1 MRTLLKLGISVGLLA
16 WLLLRS
22 DIGQVLASLE
32 KLSPPVIAT
41 VAALIPVMVGVA
53 AFKWWLFV
61 PAHRIRDL
69 VRLNL
74 VGVFYSIVLPG
85 QVAGEAVK
93 AYRLGAGRAD
103 AEEIAASVLVDKVN
117 GMIGLLALGIV
128 GAHASRLGIPGSLVA
143 SFSAT
148 LVIGLA
154 LLYSLHLPLLRRGI
168 ETTIGFV
175 ARRWSFAKPL
185 AQRLALF
192 IAASAR
198 YLGRPGLMVASVLL
212 GIAYQLLCIT
222 VILIVAPA
230 FGIDVPLVEWLWIFA
245 LVATA
250 ALLPL
255 SIAGLGIREGAFV
268 AVLGLLQ
275 VPSAS
280 ALALS
285 LTIFATQLATALLGG
300 LIEFAGFWERR
311 QRSDTD

>member
-1 MRTLLKLGISVGLLA
+1 MRLILKLAISLGLLA

-22 DIGQVLASLE
+22 DIGQVLASLQ
-32 KLSPPVIAT
+32 KLSPSVIAS
-41 VAALIPVMVGVA
+41 VAALIPIMVGVA

-61 PAHRIRDL
+61 PGHRFLDL
-69 VRLNL
+69 ARLNL

-103 AEEIAASVLVDKVN
+103 AEKIAASVLVDKVN
-117 GMIGLLALGIV
+117 GMIGLLALGIF
-128 GAHASRLGIPGSLVA
+128 GAHASRLRIPGSLVA

-148 LVIGLA
+148 LIIGLA
-154 LLYSLHLPLLRRGI
+154 LLYSLHLPLLRRSI
-168 ETTIGFV
+168 EAAIDFV
-175 ARRWSFAKPL
+175 SRRWSIAKPL
-185 AQRLALF
+185 AHRLALF
-192 IAASAR
+192 LAASTR
-198 YLGRPGLMVASVLL
+198 YLARPWLMVASVLL
-212 GIAYQLLCIT
+212 GITYQLLCIA
-222 VILIVAPA
+222 VILIVAPS

-245 LVATA
+245 VVATA

-300 LIEFAGFWERR
+300 FIEFVGFWERR
-311 QRSDTD
+311 QRSGAE

>member
-1 MRTLLKLGISVGLLA
+1 MRLILKLAISIGLLA

-22 DIGQVLASLE
+22 DIGQVLASLQ
-32 KLSPPVIAT
+32 KLSPSVIAS
-41 VAALIPVMVGVA
+41 VAALIPIMVSVA

-61 PAHRIRDL
+61 PGHRLLDL
-69 VRLNL
+69 ARLNL

-117 GMIGLLALGIV
+117 GMIGLLALGIL

-154 LLYSLHLPLLRRGI
+154 LLYSLHLPLLRRCI
-168 ETTIGFV
+168 EAAIDFV
-175 ARRWSFAKPL
+175 SRRWSVAKPL
-185 AQRLALF
+185 AQRLTLF
-192 IAASAR
+192 IAASTR
-198 YLGRPGLMVASVLL
+198 YLARPWLMLASVLL
-212 GIAYQLLCIT
+212 GIAYQLLCIA
-222 VILIVAPA
+222 VILIVAPS

-245 LVATA
+245 VVATA

-300 LIEFAGFWERR
+300 LIEFAGFWER
-311 QRSDTD
+311 QRSGTR

>member
-1 MRTLLKLGISVGLLA
+1 MRLILKLATSVALLTWLLVRSDVGLVLA
-16 WLLLRS
+16 TLQKLS
-22 DIGQVLASLE
+22 PSVLAS
-32 KLSPPVIAT
+32 
-41 VAALIPVMVGVA
+41 VASLLPVMIA
-53 AFKWWLFV
+53 ISAFKWWLFV
-61 PAHRIRDL
+61 PRHSYPQL

-117 GMIGLLALGIV
+117 GMIGLLALGIL

-143 SFSAT
+143 SFSVT
-148 LVIGLA
+148 LLIGLA
-154 LLYSLHLPLLRRGI
+154 LLYSLHLPLLRRRI
-168 ETTIGFV
+168 ESGIGFV
-175 ARRWSFAKPL
+175 SRRWSFAKPL
-185 AQRLALF
+185 VDRLTLF
-192 IAASAR
+192 LAASTR
-198 YLGRPGLMVASVLL
+198 YLARPGLMLASVLL
-212 GIAYQLLCIT
+212 GITYQLLCIA
-222 VILIVAPA
+222 VIRIVAPS
-230 FGIDVPLVEWLWIFA
+230 FGIDVPLIEWLWIFA
-245 LVATA
+245 VVTTA

-255 SIAGLGIREGAFV
+255 SVAGLGIREGAFV

-300 LIEFAGFWERR
+300 LVELAGFWERR
-311 QRSDTD
+311 QRPQHE